1 MWTRPSREKRKQN
14 KGPTGQK
21 FLSDSELQ
29 QCNDGMLATN
39 YLQRHKDDGMVDQPH
54 VDSLVHVDQPERD
67 VEDQIDSEEGSAC
80 ATEDGMVDQP
90 ERRVDNAMVDQSE
103 SMHPLLQS
111 TTLES
116 VYVHFVFLSIH
127 VLCNLLEMM

>member
-1 MWTRPSREKRKQN
+1 
-14 KGPTGQK
+14 
-21 FLSDSELQ
+21 
-29 QCNDGMLATN
+29 
-39 YLQRHKDDGMVDQPH
+39 MVDQPH
-54 VDSLVHVDQPERD
+54 VDSLVHIDQPERD

-127 VLCNLLEMM
+127 V